1 MNPGRTEGIVLK
13 SRPFGE
19 ADLII
24 EFLTRDFGVRPAFAK
39 SPRKIKSRFGGSLE
53 PFTHSRISL
62 LGREDANLPR
72 LTQSDI
78 IRPFQTLRE
87 NSGGFIQACDLARL
101 VLKLLPER
109 ETAGAAGAFDL
120 MLWGLDGLEKEPA
133 SAFVPPVFRLRLMAL
148 AGYAPSLDG
157 CVRCGGQSET
167 FYPRDGALLCGN
179 CQKEGPA
186 VKIKIPAA
194 LKNLLKILLAFPLEK
209 LDRIKPGPA
218 LLSELKGFVDAHFRE
233 AINLTVRPARA
244 GKAASC
250 RPGPCQP
257 GL

>member
-1 MNPGRTEGIVLK
+1 MK

-24 EFLTRDFGVRPAFAK
+24 EFLTKDFGIRPAFAK

-53 PFTHSRISL
+53 PFTHTRISL

-87 NSGGFIQACDLARL
+87 NSGGFLQACGLAVL
-101 VLKLLPER
+101 VMKLLPER
-109 ETAGAAGAFDL
+109 EAAGAFGACGACGAFDL
-120 MLWGLDGLEKEPA
+120 MLWGLDGLEREPA
-133 SAFVPPVFRLRLMAL
+133 SLSVPLVFRLRLMAL

-157 CVRCGGQSET
+157 CARCGRPSET

-179 CQKEGPA
+179 CKKEGPA
-186 VKIKIPAA
+186 LKISAA
-194 LKNLLKILLAFPLEK
+194 LKNLLKSLLSFPIEK
-209 LDRIKPGPA
+209 LGRIKPGPA
-218 LLSELKGFVDAHFRE
+218 LFSELKGFVDTHLRE
-233 AINLTVRPARA
+233 AVNLTARPDGR
-244 GKAASC
+244 
-250 RPGPCQP
+250 R
-257 GL
+257 